1 MTGYN
6 VGCRHNVRRVCG
18 QSNKTGAVPC
28 TDQQEEQKMKKEQ
41 RTYFLGKNKQ
51 KTSVDH
57 KPGSNCMPA
66 V

>member
-41 RTYFLGKNKQ
+41 RT
-51 KTSVDH
+51 SVDH